1 MADEPRAED
10 SGRTFLGGVRDTYA
24 KIPAGRRR
32 IMLVVG
38 LAVMAGL
45 LFVVVSASAKEPWR
59 PVARELA
66 PDDLEA
72 ATKAFDEKKIAY
84 RLGDGGSILVA
95 PEAIYEARL
104 ALAVNAMP
112 SGKSVGF
119 EVFDESGMGRSAFT
133 EKVNLHRAL
142 EGELARTI
150 RYIDGIERVRVHLVT
165 PERRVFKDLDV
176 APSASVI
183 LALKAGATMTR
194 ETANA
199 IRQLVSGAVER
210 LVPGQVSIVDQH
222 GRMLTQPDQDGVGS
236 GDAFE
241 RQREQERA
249 LEERVVHLLEPIVG
263 TEKALVRVA
272 MDLDLSRVVET
283 REDFDPNQQ
292 VVRSEREQLEKDAV
306 AGAPPSGPPGTA
318 SNLPGGQIGGRNGA
332 GNGTGRE
339 KSDTIRN
346 YEVDKVVTRKEDPM
360 PRLRKLSVAVLVD
373 EASELK
379 DGKLV
384 PKLRTPDELA
394 QLTRLVSHAV
404 GLDTARGDQIE
415 VTSAPFASV
424 DLIGTGDEVP
434 PVGGVPTPVE
444 VPLWEQ
450 PLVLIAAGAGLL
462 LLIALVVGLRV
473 ASGRKKKKALELALV
488 PPPVETVDIAETNP
502 ETLAAMRRARIAE
515 LRERA
520 LALGNED
527 LPRLVVVFERWF
539 DADKAEHELDN
550 AVVKRPNREAA

>member
-1 MADEPRAED
+1 MADEPRLDDGA
-10 SGRTFLGGVRDTYA
+10 GRRTMFGGVRDTYQQ
-24 KIPAGRRR
+24 IPAGRRR
-32 IMLVVG
+32 IVLLVG
-38 LAVMAGL
+38 AALMAGL
-45 LFVVVSASAKEPWR
+45 LFLVISAGAKEPWR
-59 PVARELA
+59 PVARDLA
-66 PDDLEA
+66 PEDLEA
-72 ATKAFDEKKIAY
+72 ATKAFDAKKIVYKLA
-84 RLGDGGSILVA
+84 DGGSILVA

-104 ALAVNAMP
+104 ALAVNSMP
-112 SGKSVGF
+112 SGKSVGM
-119 EVFDESGMGRSAFT
+119 EVFDEGGMGRSAFA

-183 LALKAGATMTR
+183 LSLKPGAEITRDKAL
-194 ETANA
+194 A

-210 LVPGQVSIVDQH
+210 LSPGQVSIVDQH

-249 LEERVVHLLEPIVG
+249 LEERVVRLLEPMVG
-263 TEKALVRVA
+263 SQKALVRVA

-292 VVRSEREQLEKDAV
+292 IVRSEREQLEKDGS
-306 AGAPPSGPPGTA
+306 AGQTPSGPPGTA
-318 SNLPGGQIGGRNGA
+318 SNLPGGQTGGRAGA
-332 GNGTGRE
+332 AGAAGRE

-346 YEVDKVVTRKEDPM
+346 FEIGKVVTRKEDPM

-373 EASELK
+373 EPVELK
-379 DGKLV
+379 DGKTV
-384 PKLRTPDELA
+384 PRPRTADELA
-394 QLTRLVSHAV
+394 QLSRLVSHAV
-404 GLDTARGDQIE
+404 GLDTVRGDQIE
-415 VTSAPFASV
+415 VTSVPFASI
-424 DLIGTGDEVP
+424 DGIGPLDEL
-434 PVGGVPTPVE
+434 TPVAGTPEAPTE

-450 PLVLIAAGAGLL
+450 PMVLIAAAGALL
-462 LLIALVVGLRV
+462 LLVLLTAWRV
-473 ASGRKKKKALELALV
+473 ASGRKKRQKLAELVVVNQAI
-488 PPPVETVDIAETNP
+488 TDTTGGTAEPDKEVTSSD
-502 ETLAAMRRARIAE
+502 RRARIAE

-527 LPRLVVVFERWF
+527 LPRLVVVFEHWF
-539 DADKAEHELDN
+539 EADRDADAS
-550 AVVKRPNREAA
+550 KRATKEAA